1 MGIDSW
7 RLISW
12 MYNQDSDTS
21 TKQTWRGQPRRQMM
35 EKEQFEQLANLLK
48 EMNTHL
54 DKITSRLDTI
64 DKSLDKIRNES
75 KKKRKSPFGI

>member
-1 MGIDSW
+1 
-7 RLISW
+7 
-12 MYNQDSDTS
+12 
-21 TKQTWRGQPRRQMM
+21 MM

-54 DKITSRLDTI
+54 DKITSRLDAI

-75 KKKRKSPFGI
+75 KKKRKSPFDI